1 MYKKGINQYRQVG
14 IKDQVATADPHKIT
28 QLLMQSALEN
38 LAIAKGCMTRKDLAN
53 KAKPIAKATAIITS
67 LRNTLNY
74 EAGGEISESLSD
86 LYIFMLEKLSEAS
99 ITNNPQQI
107 ADVIEIMLPIK
118 SAWDQIP
125 ESAKQE
131 AYQQQRSVNAV

>member
-1 MYKKGINQYRQVG
+1 MYKKAIHQYRQVG

-38 LAIAKGCMTRKDLAN
+38 LAIAKGCMERHDLAN

-67 LRNTLNY
+67 LRNTLDH
-74 EAGGEISESLSD
+74 EAGGEISSTLND
-86 LYIFMLEKLSEAS
+86 LYSFMLDQLAEAS
-99 ITNNPQQI
+99 VTNNSQQI
-107 ADVIEIMLPIK
+107 ADVIDVFLPIK

-131 AYQQQRSVNAV
+131 AYQQRSVAS